1 MQKIPSTKEGITRVT
16 GGPWS
21 DGTEG
26 GKEGEGG
33 KETFAGGR
41 AGRRVGIEGNTKGR
55 RRIKKCQKPVRG
67 LSSRPASSAP
77 PVFPP
82 QQAGNDKI

>member
-1 MQKIPSTKEGITRVT
+1 MT
-16 GGPWS
+16 GGTWS

-26 GKEGEGG
+26 GEGEGGEEGEGEGEGG
-33 KETFAGGR
+33 KEIFAGGR
-41 AGRRVGIEGNTKGR
+41 AGIEGNTRGPRK
-55 RRIKKCQKPVRG
+55 IKKCQKPVRG